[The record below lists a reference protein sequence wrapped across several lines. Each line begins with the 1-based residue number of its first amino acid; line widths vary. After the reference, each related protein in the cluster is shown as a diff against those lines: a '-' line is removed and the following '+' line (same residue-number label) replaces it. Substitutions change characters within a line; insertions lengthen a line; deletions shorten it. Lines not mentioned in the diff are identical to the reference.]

1 MDFADACVK
10 LAKGSICFCLSSS
23 GGSQRNQDIWNFEI
37 LYSFCFS
44 LPLRIQKKRKI
55 FYFGRGQSG
64 ALEKCFQL
72 VVFGPRFDRANAHIP
87 TFFFFFWSICFCELA
102 RIKKYV
108 NSTLPRTLVIVF
120 FNIVSNLFSN
130 SLVGLDVLIKSLLLR
145 TNSLI
150 LLEHLL

>member
-23 GGSQRNQDIWNFEI
+23 GSQRNQDIWNFEI

-72 VVFGPRFDRANAHIP
+72 VVFGPRFDRANARIP
-87 TFFFFFWSICFCELA
+87 TFFLFF
-102 RIKKYV
+102 
-108 NSTLPRTLVIVF
+108 
-120 FNIVSNLFSN
+120 
-130 SLVGLDVLIKSLLLR
+130 
-145 TNSLI
+145 
-150 LLEHLL
+150 LEHLFL